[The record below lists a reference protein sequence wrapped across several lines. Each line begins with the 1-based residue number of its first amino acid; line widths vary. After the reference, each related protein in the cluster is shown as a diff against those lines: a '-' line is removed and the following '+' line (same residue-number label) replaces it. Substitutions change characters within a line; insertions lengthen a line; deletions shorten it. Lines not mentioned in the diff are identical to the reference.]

1 MPLSGSPLY
10 LDHATTPYETL
21 EMDSERNRTRILGP
35 HHLPRKQEQ
44 TCSCSDLGYKGG
56 LDLGEG
62 KQCHRSRQRLKRYLV
77 SLLLWANLA
86 PRLANKA
93 EWVLCNFIT
102 AVFLLWLAQ
111 CRSDVSSIQLH
122 TQSPRAACQREANY
136 IAWLPR
142 HLTSTSFI
150 SGRLSI

>member
-1 MPLSGSPLY
+1 MKLFGSLIY

-21 EMDSERNRTRILGP
+21 ELDSARDRTRILGP
-35 HHLPRKQEQ
+35 HHLVRKQEQ
-44 TCSCSDLGYKGG
+44 ICSCSDLGYKGG
-56 LDLGEG
+56 LDLEEG
-62 KQCHRSRQRLKRYLV
+62 KQCHRSRQRFKRYLV

-86 PRLANKA
+86 PRSANKA
-93 EWVLCNFIT
+93 EWMRCNFIT
-102 AVFLLWLAQ
+102 AVFLLWLSQ

-122 TQSPRAACQREANY
+122 TQSRRAACQREANY

>member
-1 MPLSGSPLY
+1 MLLR
-10 LDHATTPYETL
+10 LTNLWRWTPG
-21 EMDSERNRTRILGP
+21 RTRPRILRP
-35 HHLPRKQEQ
+35 HHRPRKQEQ
-44 TCSCSDLGYKGG
+44 TCSCLDLDYKGG
-56 LDLGEG
+56 HDLEKG

-86 PRLANKA
+86 PRSSNKA
-93 EWVLCNFIT
+93 EWMRCNFIT

-136 IAWLPR
+136 IAWLSR